1 MALSGT
7 ITGAYRGY
15 TLQANWTATQDIS
28 GNYSDITIRHV
39 LVIGSAYSL
48 HISSRSNTC
57 TVDGAAQN
65 YTSPA
70 INQKGGSVT
79 LGTTTYRVNH
89 NADGSKTCTISDVFN
104 VNATIDGSPVSSITA
119 SGSITL
125 DNIPRQATITSAT
138 DFTDTG
144 TPSLVYS
151 NAGGFAADAYLE
163 FAPVGS
169 GTQIMRRNAITGK
182 SGTYTFA
189 LTDAERE
196 MLRAACTGVSMPVR
210 YVLRTFIDGQEY
222 YSWLDRTMSMS
233 DAAPILGAVSYKDAN
248 ATTVAVTGD
257 NQLIVQRQSDLQVT
271 FDAATGQKG
280 ATITEYAATFA
291 GVTKTASSVVAL
303 DLGKVDVSSD
313 MPLTFSV
320 TDSRGL
326 KTSTIIN
333 VKAEAWWEPTST
345 VTLARKNNFEPE
357 THITANAWY
366 ASLDGKNDVT
376 ITAKY
381 RKAGSSDSW
390 ATITLANGVESTV
403 TCERDYAY
411 EWQITTADKLG
422 STTQSLTLGRGIPT
436 FFIDTAKSSVGVNC
450 FPTSSG
456 VLQLGENAF
465 LTAQGAYPVG
475 SIYLSVN
482 DTNPATLFGGAWE
495 RISQGRFLLGAG
507 SNAANSTDY
516 WGSYAAGAENFPAG
530 EMGGEVTHTLTVAEM
545 PSHTHPERL
554 EWSNTAGW
562 GVTGT
567 GQGANAV
574 VDQGSVTGSTGGG
587 KPHNNMPPYLVCYM
601 WARIG

>member
-1 MALSGT
+1 MALSGS
-7 ITGAYRGY
+7 ITGVYRGY
-15 TLQANWTATQDIS
+15 TLQANWTAVQDIS

-48 HISSRSNTC
+48 HISSRSNGC
-57 TVDGAAQN
+57 TVDGAAQS

-79 LGTTTYRVNH
+79 LGTTTHRVNH
-89 NADGSKTCTISDVFN
+89 NADGSKSCTVTDVFN
-104 VNATIDGSPVSSITA
+104 VNATIDGSQVSSITA

-125 DNIPRQATITSAT
+125 DDIPRQATITSAT

-144 TPSLVYS
+144 TPSLQYS
-151 NAGGFAADAYLE
+151 NAGGFTADAYLE

-169 GTQIMRRNAITGK
+169 GTQIMRKGAITGK
-182 SGTYTFA
+182 SGTYTFN

-196 MLRAACTGVSMPVR
+196 TLRAACTGVSMPVR
-210 YVLRTFIDGQEY
+210 YVLRTIIGGKEY

-233 DAAPILGAVSYKDAN
+233 DAAPILGAVTYKDAN

-257 NQLIVQRQSDLQVT
+257 NQVIVQRQSDLQVS

-280 ATITEYAATFA
+280 ATIAEYSATFA
-291 GVTKTASSVVAL
+291 GVTKTASSVVTL

-313 MPLTFSV
+313 MPLIFSA

-326 KTSTIIN
+326 KTSTMLTVN
-333 VKAEAWWEPTST
+333 VEPWWEPTST
-345 VTLARKNNFEPE
+345 VALARKNFEPE
-357 THITANAWY
+357 THITATAWY
-366 ASLDGKNDVT
+366 ASLNAKNDVT
-376 ITAKY
+376 ISAKY
-381 RKAGSSDSW
+381 RKAGSSDAWSTV
-390 ATITLANGVESTV
+390 ALANGVESTV

-411 EWQITTADKLG
+411 EWEVTTADKLG

-450 FPTSSG
+450 FPDSNG

-482 DTNPATLFGGAWE
+482 DTNPATLFGGTWE

-507 SNAANSTDY
+507 ANVANTTDY
-516 WGSYAAGAENFPAG
+516 WGAYPAGKENFPAG
-530 EMGGEVTHTLTVAEM
+530 EMGGEVEHTLTVAEM
-545 PSHTHPERL
+545 PSHTHTERL
-554 EWSNTAGW
+554 EWGNTKAW
-562 GVTGT
+562 GLTGT

-574 VDQGSVTGSTGGG
+574 VDQGSV
-587 KPHNNMPPYLVCYM
+587 NMPPYLVVFM
-601 WARIG
+601 WKRVS

>member
-7 ITGAYRGY
+7 ITGVYRGY

-39 LVIGSAYSL
+39 LVIGAAYSL
-48 HISSRSNTC
+48 NIGSRANTC
-57 TVDGAAQN
+57 SVDGAAQS
-65 YTSPA
+65 YSSPA

-89 NADGSKTCTISDVFN
+89 NADGSKTCAINDVFN
-104 VNATIDGSPVSSITA
+104 INATLDGSKVASITA
-119 SGSITL
+119 SGDITL

-144 TPSLVYS
+144 TPSLQYS
-151 NAGGFAADAYLE
+151 NAGGFTADAYLE
-163 FAPVGS
+163 FAQVGS
-169 GTQIMRRNAITGK
+169 GTQIMRKGAITGK
-182 SGTYTFA
+182 SGTYTFV

-196 MLRAACTGVSMPVR
+196 TLRAACTGASMPVR
-210 YVLRTFIDGQEY
+210 YALRTFIGGKEY
-222 YSWLDRTMSMS
+222 YSTLDRTMSMS
-233 DAAPILGAVSYKDAN
+233 DSAPILGAVSYKDAN

-257 NQLIVQRQSDLQVT
+257 NQVIVQRQSDLQVS

-280 ATITEYAATFA
+280 ATIAEYSATFA
-291 GVTKTASSVVAL
+291 GVTKTASSVVTL

-313 MPLTFSV
+313 MPLIFSA

-326 KTSTIIN
+326 KTSTMLT
-333 VKAEAWWEPTST
+333 VKVEPWWGPTST
-345 VTLARKNNFEPE
+345 VELARKNNFEPE
-357 THITANAWY
+357 THITATAWY
-366 ASLDGKNDVT
+366 AALDGKDDVT
-376 ITAKY
+376 ISAKY
-381 RKAGSSDSW
+381 RKAGSSDAWSTV
-390 ATITLANGVESTV
+390 ALANGVESTV

-411 EWQITTADKLG
+411 EWEVTTADKLG

-450 FPTSSG
+450 FPSSNG
-456 VLQLGENAF
+456 VLQLGDNAF

-482 DTNPATLFGGAWE
+482 NTNPATLFGGTWK

-507 SNAANSTDY
+507 SNAANSTDS
-516 WGSYAAGAENFPAG
+516 WGAYPAGKEDFPVG
-530 EMGGEVTHTLTVAEM
+530 EMGGEVEHTLTVAEM
-545 PSHTHPERL
+545 PSHTHSVRL
-554 EWSNTAGW
+554 EWSNPEGW
-562 GVTGT
+562 GLIGV
-567 GQGANAV
+567 GAGSHAL

-601 WARIG
+601 WQRVS